1 MPQFVTIIFI
11 VFACSLML
19 SLVFFIMRRSIL
31 SMQNLRNDL
40 TAVQAVH
47 SVSTPRTGGVAVV
60 LAFVLGL
67 ALWLD
72 GSGNTL
78 SHSKFIFTLAP
89 VFFIGI
95 LEDLGYF
102 ISPRLRILSSAASGL
117 LFVYLFN
124 QWIPRSDL
132 PILDEILFWS
142 PFAIAL
148 SIFVAVAISHA
159 FNLIDG
165 LNGLSAFIGIAA
177 ALALAVMA
185 DGVGLSGH
193 RNMLLVLA
201 AAIAGFLL
209 LNFPFGWLFLGDA
222 GAYTIG
228 HILVWISISIIWSSE
243 QITPWAI
250 FLIFFWPIGD
260 TILAITRRLSKGR
273 PVSQPDRLHFHQL
286 VLRACEILILG
297 RKRRRFANPL
307 ATILVLPLA
316 VAPMF
321 AGVFFST
328 DRNQALLAILFFG
341 LVFVLSYKVG
351 LAIARKRNKW
361 RIF

>member
-72 GSGNTL
+72 GSGDTL

-89 VFFIGI
+89 VFFVGI
-95 LEDLGYF
+95 FEDLGYF
-102 ISPRLRILSSAASGL
+102 ISPKSRILSSAASGL
-117 LFVYLFN
+117 VFVYLFN

-148 SIFVAVAISHA
+148 SIFVAVAI
-159 FNLIDG
+159 
-165 LNGLSAFIGIAA
+165 
-177 ALALAVMA
+177 
-185 DGVGLSGH
+185 GH
-193 RNMLLVLA
+193 
-201 AAIAGFLL
+201 
-209 LNFPFGWLFLGDA
+209 LFLVF
-222 GAYTIG
+222 Y
-228 HILVWISISIIWSSE
+228 
-243 QITPWAI
+243 
-250 FLIFFWPIGD
+250 FLKS
-260 TILAITRRLSKGR
+260 L
-273 PVSQPDRLHFHQL
+273 Q
-286 VLRACEILILG
+286 
-297 RKRRRFANPL
+297 
-307 ATILVLPLA
+307 
-316 VAPMF
+316 
-321 AGVFFST
+321 
-328 DRNQALLAILFFG
+328 
-341 LVFVLSYKVG
+341 
-351 LAIARKRNKW
+351 
-361 RIF
+361 

>member
-1 MPQFVTIIFI
+1 MPQFTSVIII
-11 VFACSLML
+11 VFAFSLIL

-31 SMQNLRNDL
+31 RMQNLRNDL

-47 SVSTPRTGGVAVV
+47 SVSAPRTGGVAVV
-60 LAFVLGL
+60 LAFMLGL

-72 GSGNTL
+72 GSGKAL
-78 SHSKFIFTLAP
+78 DHSNFLFTLAP
-89 VFFIGI
+89 VFLVGI

-102 ISPRLRILSSAASGL
+102 ISPKLRILSSAASGL

-132 PILDEILFWS
+132 PILDRVLFWS

-148 SIFVAVAISHA
+148 SIFVAVAIGHA

-165 LNGLSAFIGIAA
+165 LNGLSAFIGIAV

-185 DGVGLSGH
+185 DSVGLSGH
-193 RNMLLVLA
+193 RNMLLVLV

-209 LNFPFGWLFLGDA
+209 LNFPFGLVFLGDA
-222 GAYTIG
+222 GAYTVG
-228 HILVWISISIIWSSE
+228 HILVWISISMIWSSE

-260 TILAITRRLSKGR
+260 TVLAIIRRISKGR
-273 PVSQPDRLHFHQL
+273 PLSQPDRLHFHQL

-307 ATILVLPLA
+307 ATIIVLPLA
-316 VAPMF
+316 VAPMI
-321 AGVFFST
+321 AGVIFST
-328 DRNQALLAILFFG
+328 DRNHALLAVLFFG
-341 LVFVLSYKVG
+341 LFFIFSYKVG
-351 LAIARKRNKW
+351 MAIARKRISW